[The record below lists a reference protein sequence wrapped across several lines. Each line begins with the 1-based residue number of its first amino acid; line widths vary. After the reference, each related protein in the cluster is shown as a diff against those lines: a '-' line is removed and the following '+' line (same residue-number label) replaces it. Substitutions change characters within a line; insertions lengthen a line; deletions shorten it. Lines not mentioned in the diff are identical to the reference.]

1 MLKRPFISRSGLIE
15 NLRNH
20 LLSGASAAMIG
31 GPMIGK
37 STLAQNLA
45 DQIKERGFF
54 PILIGLNGMN
64 TPAEFWARLM
74 EAILHQTIGIG
85 QKNPYRKNPDSLPEL
100 MKQLHH
106 IYEKLPQEI
115 AARPLILLLDDC
127 DRLLSLPEPPVPQI
141 VNLAM
146 ESVSP
151 SIHAICWIGG
161 AAWEAWLK
169 AHPDAMKNP
178 IRLYPLSVVPIREA
192 RGLIQAWLGET
203 GTDDAVRHLWNET
216 GGHPVLMEKLFD
228 DAGDETLTLL
238 SERLAREIGPAE
250 EAVLSRLDPDG
261 KWTELQ
267 ALEGE
272 GGQRPSKAL
281 LDRLCMLGLTIRTL
295 KDGTAAI
302 RWVSP
307 LLGRAGK

>member
-20 LLSGASAAMIG
+20 LLSGKSAAMIG

-45 DQIKERGFF
+45 DRIKEKGAS
-54 PILIGLNGMN
+54 PVLIGLKDLASA
-64 TPAEFWARLM
+64 AEFWALLM
-74 EAILHQTIGIG
+74 EGILLQGIG
-85 QKNPYRKNPDSLPEL
+85 PAQKNPYRKNPATLSEL
-100 MKQLHH
+100 MQQLHH
-106 IYEKLPQEI
+106 IYEKAPKEV

-127 DRLLSLPEPPVPQI
+127 DRLLSLPEGLVPQI
-141 VNLAM
+141 ANLAL

-151 SIHAICWIGG
+151 SIDSICWIGG
-161 AAWEAWLK
+161 AAWEGWVREHSDLFK
-169 AHPDAMKNP
+169 SP

-192 RGLIQAWLGET
+192 RGIIQAWLGEG
-203 GTDDAVRHLWNET
+203 GTEEAVLRLWNET

-228 DAGDETLTLL
+228 DAGDETLALL
-238 SERLAREIGPAE
+238 SERLSREIGPAE
-250 EAVLSRLDPDG
+250 EAVLSRVNPDG
-261 KWTELQ
+261 TWIEIQTLQ
-267 ALEGE
+267 GD
-272 GGQRPSKAL
+272 GGPRPSKEL

-295 KDGTAAI
+295 SDGTAAI

-307 LLGRAGK
+307 LLARERK

>member
-1 MLKRPFISRSGLIE
+1 MFKRPFISRSGLIE

-37 STLAQNLA
+37 STLAQNLSG
-45 DQIKERGFF
+45 QIRERGAS

-74 EAILHQTIGIG
+74 EAILLQTIGIG
-85 QKNPYRKNPDSLPEL
+85 QKNPYRKNPDTLPEL

-106 IYEKLPQEI
+106 IYEKLPPEI

-127 DRLLSLPEPPVPQI
+127 DRLLSLPEPLPPQI

-192 RGLIQAWLGET
+192 RGIIQAWLGET
-203 GTDDAVRHLWNET
+203 GTDDAVRRLWNET

-228 DAGDETLTLL
+228 DAGDETLALL

-250 EAVLSRLDPDG
+250 EAVLSRLDTNG
-261 KWTELQ
+261 NWTELQ
-267 ALEGE
+267 TLEGE
-272 GGQRPSKAL
+272 GGERPSKAL

-295 KDGTAAI
+295 KEGTAAI